1 MGTQRQRCFRN
12 GGEVYYGE
20 VQELEDGSCLR
31 HGFGHQ
37 IYTAKAAQTG
47 EEVIYGQYKGSWR
60 SGHISSG
67 TFGWSDGTVYEGLFM
82 DGCPHGHGRIKWPEG
97 TVYDGNWNHGELHGQ
112 GTYICGF
119 KHVESHGIFWRNCLR
134 DHKGQWVNKV
144 KGREELRKQHLTINA
159 YPSSKFVIP
168 VQRCSSEDLLDKALA
183 VSQEPPYLIP
193 FLLTTHSCPSRRA
206 PPLDFVEGGERGC
219 LVDTTVHI
227 GHAAA
232 EKLRA
237 RDTDPLFQEAIAK
250 AMRDARPF
258 TLIWGDDEPEGAPM
272 DVWDMDNSSAVP
284 DKWSLANFFSPLV
297 LPGDIFDLRHFQ
309 CAGMADFFLQRDAK
323 KNDHSDTPQKEA
335 EEDAE
340 PDPAHPAMQAPA
352 ILYPLRV
359 LLMSLK
365 RIPDEFEDE
374 SVRRHVLGRFGS
386 AIPVHRIAVLV
397 ATS

>member
-1 MGTQRQRCFRN
+1 
-12 GGEVYYGE
+12 
-20 VQELEDGSCLR
+20 
-31 HGFGHQ
+31 
-37 IYTAKAAQTG
+37 
-47 EEVIYGQYKGSWR
+47 
-60 SGHISSG
+60 
-67 TFGWSDGTVYEGLFM
+67 
-82 DGCPHGHGRIKWPEG
+82 
-97 TVYDGNWNHGELHGQ
+97 
-112 GTYICGF
+112 
-119 KHVESHGIFWRNCLR
+119 
-134 DHKGQWVNKV
+134 
-144 KGREELRKQHLTINA
+144 
-159 YPSSKFVIP
+159 
-168 VQRCSSEDLLDKALA
+168 
-183 VSQEPPYLIP
+183 
-193 FLLTTHSCPSRRA
+193 
-206 PPLDFVEGGERGC
+206 
-219 LVDTTVHI
+219 
-227 GHAAA
+227 
-232 EKLRA
+232 
-237 RDTDPLFQEAIAK
+237 
-250 AMRDARPF
+250 MRDARPF